1 MTNNNTNTNIS
12 ELKTA
17 AEVWHEDGAS
27 IIPIHI
33 QETADPQTGCHSK
46 DCSFTNW
53 GKWIKQ
59 PQTKEEFQNLNWTN
73 KNGFA
78 IILGYQDQNGYY
90 LTAVDFDPKTNLKEP
105 KQQQTHNQNTP
116 QQFEEEL
123 KQYKVKLAQHNLAV
137 ERGRKLLADL
147 PKSRLE
153 LTVNGGHHI
162 LFKSKQQVKTVKSV
176 HHTCKVEVL
185 TERQMC
191 LMAPSFGYKLQENT
205 DTIATIDDFNQLFY
219 NLCQKHNLHTN
230 TSHTQSN
237 KKNTQPQHQQSL
249 QIVELDDEKLQ
260 QIVDAFTSIWTQGSR
275 HNLTTAFCGW
285 FIKQNIAKISALKLI
300 GRLCCATDTTDSDA
314 TGFLR
319 DVHNQ
324 YTNRKDNP
332 DLKGWTGLLEIYQQ
346 VKGCKMP
353 PELQKKLADTV
364 ANKATN
370 EKTSKLVV
378 RKDCGQADQGYYE
391 AIYQDDKPYFLTY
404 NKGVFEV
411 YDSVTKGEDIIILPK
426 TNQEIPYEPYTYNPT
441 MPIQSVEVLFDRVWV
456 EFDLFVDVESKWVD
470 VLSSCVLLSYRQ
482 EKIDSTPYIYIVGDN
497 ECGKTVILN
506 LLSKL
511 CYRPLHSVSLTPA
524 NIYGYIGTDNEFFGT
539 ILEDEAQGL
548 DRDEEKAKL
557 YKAGYTKGT
566 KVARTLQTQSGR
578 HIEYYNT
585 FGFKASAAEKMPSN
599 KGFVERNL
607 FIHMTEG
614 EPKKDWGDKN
624 KQDEQRLQTLR
635 NDLLIW
641 RLSVQSVDLPEQVF
655 AADSGVRGRLKQIW
669 KPLLQVTAGL
679 AVEHRLR
686 EYLEQNRRDRLE
698 EKNKT
703 LESYIVRAVF
713 ALHEPNRPVAFG
725 AIWKHLE
732 SELDGVVDDKKQKM
746 ETPEFGVLTKRRVG
760 SRIGA
765 VLNAKSSRT
774 TIDGEYVVGY
784 LFDESKLAR
793 AAKKYGLTTQS
804 NNSSTVSTVLPIV
817 EEAVGANTKNKV
829 GDLGFVCENAVNSMS
844 QKPENMSVDP
854 PENGRSVGSVDN
866 TKDQTHQQTLLPLK
880 NKTDNKTTSPTQK
893 DVDTGI
899 FYELIVPPA
908 EPCSCGVFAVEYVI
922 TTRLTNQTRRVC
934 QTCFTLFREE
944 HKNERVFLWR
954 REEVG
959 AN

>member
-1 MTNNNTNTNIS
+1 MAGSSVNLA
-12 ELKTA
+12 ELKAA
-17 AEVWHEDGAS
+17 AEVWYEDGAS
-27 IIPIHI
+27 IIPIYIH
-33 QETADPQTGCHSK
+33 QTPDPQTGCYIK
-46 DCSFTNW
+46 DCNFTNW

-59 PQTKEEFQNLNWTN
+59 HQTKEEFQKLNWTN

-105 KQQQTHNQNTP
+105 KQQQTSSK
-116 QQFEEEL
+116 QFEEEF
-123 KQYKVKLAQHNLAV
+123 KQHKVKLAQHDLAV

-153 LTVNGGHHI
+153 LTVNGGYHI
-162 LFKSKQQVKTVKSV
+162 LFKSRQQVRTAKSV
-176 HHTCKVEVL
+176 HHACKVEVL

-191 LMAPSFGYKLQENT
+191 IMAPSFGYKLLEST
-205 DTIATIDDFNQLFY
+205 DEIAIIDDFNQLFH
-219 NLCQKHNLHTN
+219 NLCLKHNLHPN
-230 TSHTQSN
+230 TSHHTQPH
-237 KKNTQPQHQQSL
+237 KKNTQPPKQQSP
-249 QIVELDDEKLQ
+249 QPVELCDEKLQ
-260 QIVDAFTSIWTQGSR
+260 QIVDVFTSVWTQGSR

-285 FIKQNIAKISALKLI
+285 FIKQNIAKNSALKLI
-300 GRLCCATDTTDSDA
+300 GRLCCATDTCDSDA
-314 TGFLR
+314 SGFLKN
-319 DVHNQ
+319 VHTQ
-324 YTNRKDNP
+324 YNNLKDNS

-346 VKGCKMP
+346 IKGCKMP

-364 ANKATN
+364 ANSAFN
-370 EKTSKLVV
+370 EKVGSKLVV
-378 RKDCGQADQGYYE
+378 RKECGLANQGYFE

-404 NKGVFEV
+404 NKEGIFEV
-411 YDSVTKGEDIIILPK
+411 YDSVTKNDDIIILPK
-426 TNQEIPYEPYTYNPT
+426 TNQEIPYEPYTYNPHT
-441 MPIQSVEVLFDRVWV
+441 PIQPIEVLFDRVWV
-456 EFDLFVDVESKWVD
+456 EFDLFVDVEPKWVD

-482 EKIDSTPYIYIVGDN
+482 EKIDSAPYLYIVGDN

-614 EPKKDWGDKN
+614 EPKKDWGDKD
-624 KQDEQRLQTLR
+624 KQDEQRLQALR
-635 NDLLIW
+635 GDLLVW
-641 RLSVQSVDLPEQVF
+641 RLSVQGVDLPEQVF
-655 AADSGVRGRLKQIW
+655 VVDCGVRGRLKQIW

-703 LESYIVRAVF
+703 LKSYIVRAVF
-713 ALHEPNRPVAFG
+713 ALHVPDRPVAFG

-732 SELDGVVDDKKQKM
+732 AELDGVVDDKRQKM
-746 ETPEFGVLTKRRVG
+746 ETPEFGVVTKRRVG

-765 VLNAKSSRT
+765 VLNAKSSRAT
-774 TIDGEYVVGY
+774 VEGEYVVVY
-784 LFDESKLAR
+784 LFDETKLAR
-793 AAKKYGLTTQS
+793 AAKKYGLTSTQPTR
-804 NNSSTVSTVLPIV
+804 STVSTVLPIV
-817 EEAVGANTKNKV
+817 EEAVGANLKTKK
-829 GDLGFVCENAVNSMS
+829 GDLDFISENTANSMN
-844 QKPENMSVDP
+844 QKPSNMSVDP
-854 PENGRSVGSVDN
+854 LENGRSVGSVGN
-866 TKDQTHQQTLLPLK
+866 AKDSKQTLLPLK
-880 NKTDNKTTSPTQK
+880 NKTDNKTTHSTQE
-893 DVDTGI
+893 DENIDI

-908 EPCSCGVFAVEYVI
+908 EPCSCGTFAVEYVI
-922 TTRLTNQTRRVC
+922 TTRSTNQTQRFC
-934 QTCFTLFREE
+934 QTCFTRFREE
-944 HKNERVFLWR
+944 HKNERIFLR
-954 REEVG
+954 RRDEVG
-959 AN
+959 ANE